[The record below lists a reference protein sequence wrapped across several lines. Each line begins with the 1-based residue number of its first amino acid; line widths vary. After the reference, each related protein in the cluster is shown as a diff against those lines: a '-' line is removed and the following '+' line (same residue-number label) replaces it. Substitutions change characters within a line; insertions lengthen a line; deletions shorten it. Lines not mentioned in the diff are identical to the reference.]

1 MTCMFRGRAF
11 VCVAALL
18 CAAAWASAGDWPQ
31 FRGPGG
37 LATAGDK
44 DLPTKWDATT
54 NIAWKTPLAGRG
66 ASSPIVVGDRIF
78 LTCYTGYAIDRKE
91 PGDPSDLRI
100 HFLCLKRADGSLLWD
115 KPLTIDAELPPV
127 IFQIQLHGFASATP
141 VADAE
146 TVYTIIDGGLV
157 TAWDFDGKQKWTKD
171 LKFRVHPWGTGAS
184 PVLAGDLVIVT
195 ESMGDGQMVALTRA
209 EGKEVWRRPE
219 IGAAW
224 DTPLL
229 LKVGDHDELI
239 LSASR
244 LIEGF
249 DPANGEPLWK
259 AKGIESYT
267 CSGLVAADGV
277 VFAIG
282 GRGEAVAVKAGG
294 KGDVTA
300 SNVLWRIPRGSIVSS
315 PVYHDGYL
323 FWALDTGKTVYCADV
338 KKGELAYEAD
348 LPPQTAWVYASPIV
362 GGGNLY
368 YIARDGTTH
377 VVAAKPKFELVA
389 VNKLADDKSVFNASP
404 VPSQGQLLIRSDSFL
419 YCIGK
424 K

>member
-1 MTCMFRGRAF
+1 MTCLFQNRAS
-11 VCVAALL
+11 VCVAVLL
-18 CAAAWASAGDWPQ
+18 WAAAWVQAAEWRQ

-37 LATAGDK
+37 LATADDK
-44 DLPTKWDATT
+44 ALPTKWDAKT

-78 LTCYTGYAIDRKE
+78 LTSYTGYALDRKN
-91 PGDPSDLRI
+91 PGDPSQLRF
-100 HFLCLKRADGSLLWD
+100 HLLCLKRSDGSILWD
-115 KPLTIDAELPPV
+115 KPLKAGEGMPP
-127 IFQIQLHGFASATP
+127 FENQITWHGHASATP
-141 VADAE
+141 VADAD
-146 TVYTIIDGGLV
+146 TLYTLFDGGLV

-171 LKFRVHPWGTGAS
+171 MKFRVHPWGTGAS
-184 PVLAGDLVIVT
+184 PVLVGDLIILV

-224 DTPLL
+224 NTPLL

-249 DPANGEPLWK
+249 NPANGEPLWK
-259 AKGIESYT
+259 AKGIASYT
-267 CSGLVAADGV
+267 CSSLVAADGV
-277 VFAIG
+277 AFAIG

-323 FWALDTGKTVYCADV
+323 YWALDTGKTVYCADV

-348 LPPQTAWVYASPIV
+348 LPPQTAWIYASPIL

-368 YIARDGTTH
+368 YVARDGTTY
-377 VVAAKPKFELVA
+377 VVPAKPKFELVA

-404 VPSQGQLLIRSDSFL
+404 VPAQGQLLIRSDSFL
-419 YCIGK
+419 YCIGAK
-424 K
+424 